1 MTSSDALSSIL
12 IPRLLLALLLVVSLY
27 GTWASW
33 TGARRGDERYVRSG
47 EIAVYVNLVLALA
60 AYAFLTYYFVTDTFQ
75 VAYVATHSSSAQPL
89 LYKFS
94 VWGGMEGS
102 VLLWAAVLGGY
113 SAACVWLNHGRNRAL
128 MPYATATLCGIM
140 AFFAAVLVFASNPF
154 STLEFVPAQGQGLNP
169 LLQNP
174 GMMIHPPSLYLG
186 YVGWTIPFAFAMAAL
201 VSRRLDAQWVVAARK
216 WALVPWIFLTL
227 GNLLGAHWAYVELG
241 WGGYWGWDPVEN
253 SAIMPWFLGTAF
265 LHSILIQEKR
275 DILRTWNVSLIV
287 ITFCATIMGTFLTR
301 SGIIESVHTFS
312 ESPVGPVFLVFL
324 AGLALG
330 SAALIASRADILRSP
345 SRMESVL
352 SRENAFLFNNLLL
365 VGIFFAI
372 WWGTYFPVISE
383 AAVGRRISVG
393 PPFFNQ
399 VLAPFGLGLLLLMG
413 IGPLLAW
420 RRTSRPQL
428 RRQFLWPV
436 GVAVGASL
444 AGWAVGIREPY
455 AVVTITFLAF
465 TVTTIVQEFA
475 RGARA
480 RGRIHGES
488 PGVALA
494 RLLSRNRRRYGGYVV
509 HVGVAC
515 VFLAIAGNVYV
526 TSREA
531 AMRPG
536 DTEHVGPYAVT
547 FRNLKVRQ
555 APNYTAAVAELAVSR
570 NGGAARYAHPEK
582 RLYPAGQE
590 QVSTEV
596 AIDGRLLEDFYA
608 ILIEPLP
615 GGTGARIKLV
625 INPLVGLI
633 WMGGLIMVLGGIM
646 TLTTPRPRA
655 TERDAAPRHA
665 APPEPEVAVPA

>member
-1 MTSSDALSSIL
+1 MIASIL

-27 GTWASW
+27 GAWASW
-33 TGARRGDERYVRSG
+33 VGARRGDERYVRSG
-47 EIAVYVNLVLALA
+47 ESAIYLNLVLALG
-60 AYAFLTYYFVTDTFQ
+60 AYAFLTYYFLTDAFQ
-75 VAYVATHSSSAQPL
+75 VAYVATHSSTAQPP
-89 LYKFS
+89 LYKLS
-94 VWGGMEGS
+94 VWGGMDGS
-102 VLLWAAVLGGY
+102 VLLWAAVLGVY
-113 SAACVWLNHGRNRAL
+113 SAACVWLGRGRRGAL
-128 MPYATATLCGIM
+128 MPYVTATLCAVM

-154 STLEFVPAQGQGLNP
+154 RTLDFVPAEGQGLNP
-169 LLQNP
+169 LLQDP
-174 GMMIHPPSLYLG
+174 GMMVHPPALYLG
-186 YVGWTIPFAFAMAAL
+186 YVGWTIPFAFAVAAL
-201 VSRRLDAQWVVAARK
+201 VSRKLDAEWVVAARK

-265 LHSILIQEKR
+265 LHSIMIQEKR
-275 DILRTWNVSLIV
+275 DVLRTWNVSLIV

-312 ESPVGPVFLVFL
+312 ESPVGPVFLGFL
-324 AGLALG
+324 AFLAVG
-330 SAALIASRADILRSP
+330 SAALITSRSDLLRSP
-345 SRMESVL
+345 NRMESVL

-365 VGIFFAI
+365 IGIFFAI

-399 VLAPFGLGLLLLMG
+399 VLAPLGLALLFLMG

-420 RRTSRPQL
+420 RRTSQRQL
-428 RRQFLWPV
+428 RRQFAVPV
-436 GVAVGASL
+436 ATAVAASL
-444 AGWAVGIREPY
+444 VGWALHVREPY
-455 AVVTITFLAF
+455 AVVTVTFLAF
-465 TVTTIVQEFA
+465 TLATIVQEFV
-475 RGARA
+475 RGVRA

-488 PGVALA
+488 KGVAFV
-494 RLLSRNRRRYGGYVV
+494 RLISRNRRRYGGYIV

-531 AMRPG
+531 TLRPG
-536 DTEHVGPYAVT
+536 DVERVGPYTVA

-555 APNYTAAVAELAVSR
+555 APNYTAAVAELAVTR
-570 NGGAARYAHPEK
+570 EGGKTRYAHPEK
-582 RLYPAGQE
+582 RIYTAGQE

-608 ILIEPLP
+608 ILLEPLP
-615 GGTGARIKLV
+615 DGTSARMKLV

-633 WMGGLIMVLGGIM
+633 WVGGLIMALGGIV

-655 TERDAAPRHA
+655 ADRRPARRPPPPAEREVVTAA
-665 APPEPEVAVPA
+665 